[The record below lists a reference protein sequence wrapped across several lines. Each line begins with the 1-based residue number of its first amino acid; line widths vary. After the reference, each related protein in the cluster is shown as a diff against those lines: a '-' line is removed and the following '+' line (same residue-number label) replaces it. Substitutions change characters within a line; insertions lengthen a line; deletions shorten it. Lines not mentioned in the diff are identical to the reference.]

1 MKPAKNIPSIIAT
14 ASELALIDQYIAGID
29 ARQEWAASLIEA
41 DMGDLYV
48 AELIRRMSDADA
60 DRHPASEAAFDW
72 IN

>member
-1 MKPAKNIPSIIAT
+1 MKPAKYIPSVIAT
-14 ASELALIDQYIAGID
+14 TSELALIDQYIAGID

-60 DRHPASEAAFDW
+60 DHPASEAAFDW

>member
-1 MKPAKNIPSIIAT
+1 MKPAKYIPSIIAT
-14 ASELALIDQYIAGID
+14 PGELALIDQFVADID

-41 DMGDLYV
+41 ETGDLYV

-60 DRHPASEAAFDW
+60 DHPASEAAFDW